1 MDIRN
6 PSELKSSAAR
16 ALKRGREPKKL
27 VTAYTAGLV
36 AAAATITLL
45 NFWLNKQIAGT
56 GGLGNMGTRSILSTV
71 QAILPTVQSVVVLG
85 LEFGY
90 LYGMLRIARG
100 QYADHTDLKT
110 GFRQFF
116 PILRLTL
123 LQGLIFGGI
132 AVGIFYLSM
141 QIFILTPWARPL
153 AELLLPFV
161 TAGNTNLDE
170 ATVLQAAKLMIPMFI
185 LFGVI
190 YLAVAIPIA
199 YRLRMANYALM
210 DAPRAGALAALRES
224 RKMMKGNCIHLL
236 KLDIS
241 FWWFYLL
248 KVLAT
253 ALCYGDLILPMLGI
267 ELPFSSTVSSYV
279 FYGLYLI
286 ALFATSYFLRNS
298 VETTYVMAYEAI
310 HEKKEDSGVVLG
322 NIFDM

>member
-6 PSELKSSAAR
+6 ANELKSSAAR
-16 ALKRGREPKKL
+16 ALKRGREPQKL
-27 VTAYTAGLV
+27 VTFYAAGLV
-36 AAAATITLL
+36 TVAAVVTLL
-45 NFWLNKQIAGT
+45 NFWLNKQIALT

-71 QAILPTVQSVVVLG
+71 QAILPMVQSVVALG

-100 QYADHTDLKT
+100 QYADHTDLKM

-123 LQGLIFGGI
+123 LQGMIFGGI
-132 AVGIFYLSM
+132 AVGVFYLSM
-141 QIFILTPWARPL
+141 QIFILTPWAKPL

-170 ATVLQAAKLMIPMFI
+170 ATVLQAGEMMIPMFI
-185 LFGVI
+185 MFGVI
-190 YLAVAIPIA
+190 YLAVVIPLA
-199 YRLRMANYALM
+199 YRFRMANYALM
-210 DAPRAGALAALRES
+210 DAPRAGAIAALRES
-224 RKMMKGNCIHLL
+224 RKMMQGNCVHLL

-241 FWWFYLL
+241 LWWFYLL
-248 KVLAT
+248 DVLVT

-267 ELPFSSTVSSYV
+267 ELPFSSSVSTYV
-279 FYGLYLI
+279 FYGLYLA
-286 ALFATSYFLRNS
+286 ALFAVSYFLRNS
-298 VETTYVMAYEAI
+298 VETTYIMAYEAI